1 MKECW
6 TTSESV
12 TFSRLRSHLC
22 DLGDKTN
29 GGACK
34 DCPSQ
39 CAFGKRYIGPRTKEA
54 ASTPVTR
61 MLRVYMPDGSLVGEW
76 RALSEAKQVL
86 NVGPAT
92 RIQACRPEGHKYR
105 GMKWIW
111 EDI

>member
-1 MKECW
+1 MEENFW

-39 CAFGKRYIGPRTKEA
+39 CAFGGGTLAPAPKR
-54 ASTPVTR
+54 
-61 MLRVYMPDGSLVGEW
+61 
-76 RALSEAKQVL
+76 AKQR
-86 NVGPAT
+86 A
-92 RIQACRPEGHKYR
+92 RQ
-105 GMKWIW
+105 
-111 EDI
+111 